1 MSRGSGAL
9 PAADMIHKV
18 KTMANWLTRKID
30 LLGKAAVAF
39 SLTTT
44 FALAQTLTIGV
55 TPGSLAD
62 SVEVAAA
69 EAREQGLDVKVIEF
83 TDWAT
88 PNVALNAGDLD
99 VNYFQHQA
107 FLDNAV
113 AETGFKLKSVAVG
126 LLPNLGLYSSK
137 YKSFDDL
144 PEGAR
149 VGVANDPV
157 NQGRGL
163 QLIERAGL
171 IKLRE
176 GVGARGTLDDVA
188 ENPRKLEFVEIEGP
202 QLVRA
207 LEDVD
212 LAQGYPAHYV
222 NAGLPDIAGQALL
235 YTGIDDIYFAIRFVT
250 REDNAD
256 APLVKRFVEIYQ
268 ASDAV
273 KAQIHKSFADNDKLY
288 SLPWTEGVQVN

>member
-1 MSRGSGAL
+1 MGRDTAGA
-9 PAADMIHKV
+9 
-18 KTMANWLTRKID
+18 W
-30 LLGKAAVAF
+30 LGKRFSTAAGIAVAL
-39 SLTTT
+39 SMMATAA
-44 FALAQTLTIGV
+44 FAETLTIGV

-62 SVEVAAA
+62 SIEVAAT
-69 EAREQGLDVKVIEF
+69 EARKQGVDVKAIEF

-99 VNYFQHQA
+99 INYFQHQA

-113 AETGFKLKSVAVG
+113 SETGFKLKSVAVG

-137 YKSFDDL
+137 YDSFEAL
-144 PEGAR
+144 PQGAR

-171 IKLRE
+171 IRLAD
-176 GVGARGTLDDVA
+176 GVGARGTLDDIV
-188 ENPRKLEFVEIEGP
+188 ENGRDLQFVEIEGP

-222 NAGLPDIAGQALL
+222 NAGQPDVAGRALL
-235 YTGIDDIYFAIRFVT
+235 YSGIDDIHFAIRFVA

-256 APLVKRFVEIYQ
+256 DPLIRRFVGIYQ
-268 ASDAV
+268 NSDAV
-273 KAQIHKSFADNDKLY
+273 KAQIHKSFADNPKLY
-288 SLPWTEGVQVN
+288 SLPWTQGASVN